1 MNTTQT
7 HKHVVKKKKKKKK
20 EESEG
25 SWDTERK
32 YLSQYCEK
40 NDVGSRDR
48 IKAMTPLLVE
58 TDGTE

>member
-1 MNTTQT
+1 MLL
-7 HKHVVKKKKKKKK
+7 KRKKKKK